1 MGLGINYVILANHL
15 VSLITSSTTD
25 PWIIMSLFSLKKMM
39 YLYACNTNLIYSLQ
53 LKNRVLQKKT
63 KKTVQFLHYLGEI
76 IRGERQFTNSK
87 IISSREIHHIFFLI
101 SGEEVP
107 DIRNTSL
114 EETILIFFSF
124 LQIFYIIF

>member
-1 MGLGINYVILANHL
+1 MQHKSDLL
-15 VSLITSSTTD
+15 ST
-25 PWIIMSLFSLKKMM
+25 IEKQGSAKKKH
-39 YLYACNTNLIYSLQ
+39 Q
-53 LKNRVLQKKT
+53 
-63 KKTVQFLHYLGEI
+63 KTVQFLHYLGEI